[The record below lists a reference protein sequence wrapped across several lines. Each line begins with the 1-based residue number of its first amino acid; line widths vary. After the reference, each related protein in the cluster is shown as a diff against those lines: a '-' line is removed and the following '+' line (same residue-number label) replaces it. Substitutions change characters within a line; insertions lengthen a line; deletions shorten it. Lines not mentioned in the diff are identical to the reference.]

1 MKLQHIAG
9 LVLIVVV
16 ALAACV
22 PQSAVHPIEH
32 GEGPTAT
39 ASASPTA
46 TLRPSATP
54 TPTPTRSAYSDFF
67 ARANAQSLRV
77 MSFNVNWDSIF
88 PDDDPMNHDLRSTNR
103 VDAFVRIMQAI
114 QPDVIC
120 LQEINYL
127 RATADMEAFIT
138 EILGGPDKAWYVVKA
153 RDNLIASRF
162 PLVRE
167 GYEMDPPPLPD
178 NLKQA
183 AALVDL
189 PDDLYGSTDLYLV
202 CSHFK
207 ASGGTTNILQRQ
219 QQADVLMAHMRDAMT
234 PGDTIDLPVN
244 TPYLL
249 VGDYNLY
256 DTDPA
261 NHLWTMLRGE
271 IYNDGRFGPDFVP
284 DWDGTGLR
292 DPRPSH
298 SGLGE
303 DFYTWRNDASGFN
316 PGAYDRI
323 LYTDSVLFAENTF
336 ILNTTLLADDVLAT
350 YGLEFSDVLLD
361 GQPGIFDHLPVV
373 VDFILIPLP

>member
-1 MKLQHIAG
+1 MNLQRTAA
-9 LVLIVVV
+9 LILIFVS

-22 PQSAVHPIEH
+22 PQSAVHPIEQ
-32 GEGPTAT
+32 GTSATAT
-39 ASASPTA
+39 ATAPSPA

-54 TPTPTRSAYSDFF
+54 TIAPTRSAYSDFF
-67 ARANAQSLRV
+67 TRASAESLRV
-77 MSFNVNWDSIF
+77 LSFNVNWDSIF
-88 PDDDPMNHDLRSTNR
+88 PDDDPQNHDLRSTNR
-103 VDAFVRIMQAI
+103 VEAFVRILQAI
-114 QPDVIC
+114 EPDVIC

-127 RATADMEAFIT
+127 RATADMEAMIT
-138 EILGGPDKAWYVVKA
+138 GILGSPEEPWQVVKV

-167 GYEMDPPPLPD
+167 GYVMDPPPLPD

-189 PDDLYGSTDLYLV
+189 PNDVYGSTDIYVL

-219 QQADVLMAHMRDAMT
+219 QQADVLMAHMRDAIT
-234 PGDTIDLPVN
+234 PGDAIDLPAN

-249 VGDYNLY
+249 IGDYNLY

-271 IYNDGRFGPDFVP
+271 IYNDGRFGPDFSP
-284 DWDGTGLR
+284 DWDGTALG

-298 SGLGE
+298 IGLGE
-303 DFYTWRNDASGFN
+303 DFYSWRNDASGFN

-323 LYTDSVLFAENTF
+323 LYTDSVLFAENAF
-336 ILNTTLLADDVLAT
+336 ILNTTLLDDDVLAA
-350 YGLEFSDVLLD
+350 YGLEFDDVLLD

-373 VDFILIPLP
+373 VDFILIPAP